1 MHFAF
6 GLQMFCSVIRV
17 QISRQCTLMGK
28 IYIAALFEKQHTHS
42 KQEHSNLWNKG
53 FCLDLGQA
61 RDYIYYDSHKMETYT
76 CSINC
81 KNNHVK
87 T

>member
-1 MHFAF
+1 
-6 GLQMFCSVIRV
+6 
-17 QISRQCTLMGK
+17 MGK

-61 RDYIYYDSHKMETYT
+61 RDYIYYDSQMETY
-76 CSINC
+76 IL
-81 KNNHVK
+81 VQ
-87 T
+87 